1 MVTPWF
7 AVKVIGLLAVPEMTG
22 LIPEVS
28 LYVPALT
35 STVSPGWTFVAW
47 EAA

>member
-7 AVKVIGLLAVPEMTG
+7 AVNVIGPFVVPELAG
-22 LIPEVS
+22 LIPWVS
-28 LYVPALT
+28 LYVPAWT
-35 STVSPGWTFVAW
+35 STVSPGWRFAAR

>member
-22 LIPEVS
+22 FIPWVS
-28 LYVPALT
+28 LYVPAWT
-35 STVSPGWTFVAW
+35 STVSPAWRFAEW